1 MKNMYI
7 NSEKLERLRAK
18 LSSFKLSAKVVFI
31 IMGIASTLWFLIRVI
46 QKPQRVGYPCMRAAA
61 PIMSGFITYLLTLG
75 GSALLFK
82 RAFSK
87 LKQSKFKAAS
97 VSLVFFIILV
107 LVYSI
112 NDARIIKANTKASIT
127 PITWDTILPD
137 GHNNPMGIAAG
148 IFPGRVAWA
157 WNPNATNDACTQDIT
172 DAMFMPKNNI
182 QDTINMMADNAVR
195 AIGGK
200 STVSASWD
208 AIFKYFNN
216 RKTGTATGYVTGQTI
231 FIKINNGQAGWAID
245 MSDLSEV
252 GEGSTMTG
260 KSNIAI
266 AETTPSTVLAFVRQL
281 VDSCG
286 IPQAK
291 IYIGEPMT
299 HVFKSM
305 NDLIHSKYP
314 SVKIMDKEN
323 HTSLGRT
330 TSTGW
335 TSNCIYYSDKN
346 TVMTNSVHDDLMNE
360 MYNAN
365 YLINICA
372 LKAHARAGVT
382 LTAKLHFGSSTHN
395 NSYSAFDQHAG
406 LISTVDNDHMT
417 DGVRG
422 DYHMYRVLTD
432 LMTHPKLG
440 RNTVLFVVD
449 GLWGGI
455 EATDMPVKWKIAP
468 FNNHWPN
475 SLFVSQD
482 EVAIQS
488 VCLDFL
494 RAEAKVNTL
503 FNNRPL
509 FPAVDDFLHQAADS
523 LNWPAGI
530 RYDPGRTGTCLKSL
544 GVHEHWNNSSQKQYT
559 RNLNTSG
566 IGIELYPIPGN
577 LASDASYNNKAIVTS
592 ITKPDLIS
600 DANSIKSF
608 PNPFSSE
615 VMIQYILNTKSNI
628 SIKVYNASGQLVA
641 NVLNAN
647 QLAGSYSKTW
657 TPSGS
662 LQSGIYFASVYI
674 NNSLSRSLKM
684 NYIK

>member
-1 MKNMYI
+1 MKNLY
-7 NSEKLERLRAK
+7 NYPGKLDRLKAK
-18 LSSFKLSAKVVFI
+18 LTSFKLSAKVIFI

-82 RAFSK
+82 RAFAK

-97 VSLVFFIILV
+97 VSLLFFLILV
-107 LVYSI
+107 MVYSI
-112 NDARIIKANTKASIT
+112 NDARIIKANTKVAIT

-157 WNPNATNDACTQDIT
+157 WNPNATNDACTQKIT
-172 DAMFMPKNNI
+172 DAMFMPKNNN
-182 QDTINMMADNAVR
+182 QDTIDMMADNAIR

-200 STVSASWD
+200 STVSESSD

-216 RKTGTATGYVTGQTI
+216 KKTGSATGYATGQTI
-231 FIKINNGQAGWAID
+231 FIKVNNGQAGWAIN
-245 MSDLSEV
+245 MSDLSEA

-260 KSNIAI
+260 QSNMTI

-291 IYIGEPMT
+291 IMIGEPMT

-305 NDLIHSKYP
+305 YAVIHGKYP
-314 SVKIMDKEN
+314 NVKIMDKEN

-335 TSNCIYYSDKN
+335 TSDCVFYSDKG
-346 TVMTNSVHDDLMNE
+346 TVMTSAISDNMMQE
-360 MYNAN
+360 MYDAN

-382 LTAKLHFGSSTHN
+382 LTAKLNFGTCSHGGSFI
-395 NSYSAFDQHAG
+395 AFGLHSG
-406 LISTVDNDHMT
+406 LISTVDNDHMS

-432 LMTHPKLG
+432 LMTHPKIG
-440 RNTVLFVVD
+440 RNTVLFIVD

-455 EATDMPVKWKIAP
+455 EATDIPVKWKIAP

-523 LNWPAGI
+523 LNWPTGI
-530 RYDPGRTGTCLKSL
+530 RYDPGKTGTFIKSL
-544 GVHEHWNNSSQKQYT
+544 GVHEHWNSDASKQYT
-559 RNLNTSG
+559 RNLGTGN
-566 IGIELYPIPGN
+566 GIELFKVVG
-577 LASDASYNNKAIVTS
+577 TS
-592 ITKPDLIS
+592 KPDTTSHVGINKIQNLK
-600 DANSIKSF
+600 NVYVY
-608 PNPFSSE
+608 PNPFRSE
-615 VMIQYILNTKSNI
+615 VNIQYTLNTNSNVT
-628 SIKVYNASGQLVA
+628 IKVYNSSGQLIA
-641 NVLNAN
+641 NVLSTNSS
-647 QLAGSYSKTW
+647 AGSYIQKW
-657 TPSGS
+657 VPSS
-662 LQSGIYFASVYI
+662 SMQSGIYFANVYI
-674 NNSLSRSLKM
+674 NNSLSRSLKL
-684 NYIK
+684 NYLK